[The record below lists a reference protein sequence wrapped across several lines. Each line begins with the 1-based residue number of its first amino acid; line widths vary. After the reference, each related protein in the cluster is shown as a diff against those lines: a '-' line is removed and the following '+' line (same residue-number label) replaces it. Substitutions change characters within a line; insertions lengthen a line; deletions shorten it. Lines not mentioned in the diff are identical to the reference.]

1 MPHRVGAPVPTASRT
16 GRHNQKYGEGG
27 ERLVAGSIPVRFK
40 PGVAGPDGV
49 EVLLIS
55 SRRGHT
61 QYVFPKGGWEVDE
74 ELREAALRET
84 VEEAGVRG
92 DLQEPIIGKF
102 AFASGKADAAAT
114 SHGGRCIAYLFALHV
129 TEELPTW
136 PEAHQRTRHWCSLQE
151 ACARCRYDWM
161 REALVAWITSRGWDA
176 AAAACRACAPAA
188 TATPQQAS
196 QPAPVAQQHQQQAPC
211 PAPSPP
217 QPVPQQA
224 AAQQTLACA
233 AVMATGQAPAEAS
246 VPSPVE
252 RIAVST

>member
-1 MPHRVGAPVPTASRT
+1 MH
-16 GRHNQKYGEGG
+16 
-27 ERLVAGSIPVRFK
+27 SIWP
-40 PGVAGPDGV
+40 
-49 EVLLIS
+49 
-55 SRRGHT
+55 
-61 QYVFPKGGWEVDE
+61 
-74 ELREAALRET
+74 
-84 VEEAGVRG
+84 AGVTGARV
-92 DLQEPIIGKF
+92 QH
-102 AFASGKADAAAT
+102 S
-114 SHGGRCIAYLFALHV
+114 SHTLC
-129 TEELPTW
+129 LP
-136 PEAHQRTRHWCSLQE
+136 PPAPAPQCSLQE